1 MTHINTALTEK
12 LAKLTD
18 GLFWMSESD
27 YPWQVFAWETPGPI
41 NHNQL
46 LQLTHHPADTPIAEV
61 GLDEF
66 FAPSLVA
73 QDWYGEA
80 ESAMINRYRELVY
93 YLNYNLSDIKVYR
106 VGKPPN
112 IYVYIIG
119 TTRDDNLA
127 GIVTQSVET

>member
-12 LAKLTD
+12 LAELTD

-41 NHNQL
+41 SHDQL
-46 LQLTHHPADTPIAEV
+46 LQLTHHPVATSVAEV
-61 GLDEF
+61 DLYKF
-66 FAPSLVA
+66 FTPALKEQDLHGEEEKATVKKYRQLV
-73 QDWYGEA
+73 D
-80 ESAMINRYRELVY
+80 

-106 VGKPPN
+106 VGQSPE
-112 IYVYIIG
+112 IRIYIIG

-127 GIVTQSVET
+127 GIATQAIET